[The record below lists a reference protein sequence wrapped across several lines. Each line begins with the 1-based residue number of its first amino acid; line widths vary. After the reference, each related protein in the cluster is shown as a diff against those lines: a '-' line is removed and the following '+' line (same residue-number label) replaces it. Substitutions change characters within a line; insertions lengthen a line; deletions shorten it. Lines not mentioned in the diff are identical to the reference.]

1 MGCFPGK
8 IQNENNNMISQNKES
23 QEQKIENNKM
33 ENNKEQSTLKP
44 KSMGL
49 KTYFSKTI
57 TSKKKKEIIE
67 DFSEYD
73 LLLGHQLDT
82 LSIKTEIFLQCKN
95 LPKITSSLNSFIIV
109 YRNEGESWVEI
120 GQTEIY
126 RYSINPSYIKSFI
139 MNYHFEENSNSQKL
153 KFEINFKEHDEIIN
167 IDNVIVTLKDILTS
181 KNQEY
186 IKLIDPDK
194 KSKLI
199 IRGQQKKTSTKY
211 IQMKLGLRGPKV
223 TRNKIYCR
231 VSKKDIHGDFIPIFV
246 TNEKEH
252 NPSKEKSFYWDI
264 VEFEN
269 DRINYEG
276 ILSKIGDV
284 DTLKFQIFELDKR
297 RRPKSLTE
305 VDMTFD
311 ELKIRKE
318 FQLKKIKDEYHYL
331 LIEDIKEIDKF
342 TLFSFLVSGME
353 YECNFFLDLSRS
365 KLNIYVSDKLNNSF
379 TKKFLENERNKEEK
393 NEESLIYR
401 PLLDLKRKDKDKYQ
415 GIETLKLNVILKNE
429 EEKAKNEEEKIKIRE
444 YLQQIREER
453 EKTIITKKSVFNDLE
468 EEYEQL
474 KELTES
480 LIKDQFELD
489 SDNRCSL
496 FGFGCNIPPNYD
508 INCNN
513 IACNL
518 DILNPEVEDS
528 KLILEGYNKCMSN
541 YNLGGPVCL
550 IESLEHFIQ
559 YVNAEKFDDK
569 NQKYHVGFF
578 IVSGEI
584 HDSVLLFKFLNE
596 NSNLPFSLIIC
607 SIGNEFNSKEFE
619 EKIEDYRKENQNL
632 RWNFIYINFND
643 YIGGFTKA
651 KIKEKN
657 KLLCKFVYN
666 QINKHFIKFIEM
678 NKVIPFDAK
687 NISNKNTPDFI
698 EFKKKKMFQKY
709 IIPKFLIN
717 MKEKLMKDI
726 LDLQYTEEI
735 FQTTFGKKIPTFDRH
750 YIINQLNR
758 TKITML
764 KHINQQ
770 EQLQKK
776 KSMKKFIKYEN
787 SAYIDERDYY
797 FNMKKDKEKEKQS
810 KVKEEK
816 EISDTICNLCNEN
829 KINIVF
835 QYCKHKYCCVY
846 CTSLIKNDICP
857 ICKKTIT
864 YYVTLYNV

>member
-1 MGCFPGK
+1 
-8 IQNENNNMISQNKES
+8 
-23 QEQKIENNKM
+23 
-33 ENNKEQSTLKP
+33 
-44 KSMGL
+44 
-49 KTYFSKTI
+49 
-57 TSKKKKEIIE
+57 
-67 DFSEYD
+67 
-73 LLLGHQLDT
+73 
-82 LSIKTEIFLQCKN
+82 
-95 LPKITSSLNSFIIV
+95 
-109 YRNEGESWVEI
+109 
-120 GQTEIY
+120 
-126 RYSINPSYIKSFI
+126 

-186 IKLIDPDK
+186 IREIDPDK

-211 IQMKLGLRGPKV
+211 IQLKLGLRGPKV

-231 VSKKDIHGDFIPIFV
+231 VSRKDIHGDLIPIFV

-252 NPSKEKSFYWDI
+252 IPSKKEKIFYWDI

-284 DTLKFQIFELDKR
+284 DTLKFQIYELDKR
-297 RRPKSLTE
+297 KRPKNLTE
-305 VDMTFD
+305 VDMTFE
-311 ELKIRKE
+311 ELKIKKE

-331 LIEDIKEIDKF
+331 LIDDIKEIDKF

-353 YECNFFLDLSRS
+353 YECCFFLDLSRS
-365 KLNIYVSDKLNNSF
+365 KLNLYVSDKFNNPF
-379 TKKFLENERNKEEK
+379 TKKFFENEKNKEEK

-401 PLLDLKRKDKDKYQ
+401 PLFDLKRKDKDKFL
-415 GIETLKLNVILKNE
+415 GIETLKLNVNLKNE
-429 EEKAKNEEEKIKIRE
+429 EEKGKNSEEKKRIRE
-444 YLQQIREER
+444 YLQNLNEEK
-453 EKTIITKKSVFNDLE
+453 EKTIIEKKSIFTNLNLE
-468 EEYEQL
+468 DEYEQF
-474 KELTES
+474 KELTDS

-513 IACNL
+513 ISCNL
-518 DILNPEVEDS
+518 DILYPEVEDS
-528 KLILEGYNKCMSN
+528 KNIIEGYNKCMSN
-541 YNLGGPVCL
+541 FNLGGPVCL
-550 IESLEHFIQ
+550 IESLQHFLQ
-559 YVNAEKFDDK
+559 YVKSEKFD
-569 NQKYHVGFF
+569 NNTQKYHVGFF

-584 HDSVLLFKFLNE
+584 HDKTLLFNFLKD
-596 NSNLPFSLIIC
+596 NSDLPFSLIVC
-607 SIGNEFNSKEFE
+607 SIGKEFNSEEFE
-619 EKIEDYRKENQNL
+619 NLIENFRKENL
-632 RWNFIYINFND
+632 KMRWNFIYINFND
-643 YIGGFTKA
+643 YIGGFTKHQ
-651 KIKEKN
+651 IKEKN

-666 QINKHFIKFIEM
+666 QINKHFIDFIEL
-678 NKVIPFDAK
+678 NKIIPFDAK

-698 EFKKKKMFQKY
+698 EFRKKKMFQKY
-709 IIPKFLIN
+709 IIPKFLMN
-717 MKEKLMKDI
+717 MKETLIKEI

-735 FQTTFGKKIPTFDRH
+735 FHNTFGKKIPTFDRH

-758 TKITML
+758 TKISML

-787 SAYIDERDYY
+787 SAYIDEREYY
-797 FNMKKDKEKEKQS
+797 FNLKKNEEKENSS
-810 KVKEEK
+810 KKKEEK

-846 CTSLIKNDICP
+846 CSSLIKNDICP
-857 ICKKTIT
+857 ICKKIIT
-864 YYVTLYNV
+864 YYVRLYNV